1 MKTLLRALLAAI
13 VLALSLPLLS
23 PTQAKAE
30 TFRYEQ
36 IDPQLQALLRR
47 MARLRAQGVI
57 ETVTLGVSTSDCPA
71 DCNDRVRGGMC
82 YCERNSEGGC
92 PEGQDETTLGGRE
105 ACSVRPETAELRG
118 EGIERQVLQIQRMP

>member
-1 MKTLLRALLAAI
+1 MKTLLRALLAAM

-71 DCNDRVRGGMC
+71 DCNDSVRGGMC
-82 YCERNSEGGC
+82 YCGRNDEGGC
-92 PEGQDETTLGGRE
+92 DDGRDETTLGGRP
-105 ACSVRPETAELRG
+105 ACRVRPETAELRG